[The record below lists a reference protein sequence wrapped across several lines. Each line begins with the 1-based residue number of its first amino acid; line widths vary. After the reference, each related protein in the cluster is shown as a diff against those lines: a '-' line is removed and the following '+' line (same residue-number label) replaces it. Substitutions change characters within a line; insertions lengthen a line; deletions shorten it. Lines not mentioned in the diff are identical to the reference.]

1 MTRDEALSLMQEH
14 TPSEA
19 LQRHMLGVE
28 SCMAW
33 YAKSLGHDENSWR
46 IAGIL
51 HDFDYEL
58 HPDDHPVWGMDL
70 LESKGVDPAII
81 GAIAAHYPA
90 KTGVEP
96 DSPMERALF
105 ACDELS
111 GFITACCYVR
121 PGRSIEG
128 LEAKSVLKKL
138 KTANFAAGVNRDDV
152 HRGAELMGLELP
164 VHITNCIS
172 AMTGDADLLGLA
184 GSNE

>member
-1 MTRDEALSLMQEH
+1 MTRDEALQLMIEH

-28 SCMAW
+28 VCMAH
-33 YAKSLGHDENSWR
+33 YARLTNADETQYR
-46 IAGIL
+46 IAGLL

-58 HPDDHPVWGMDL
+58 HPEDHPLWAMEYL
-70 LESKGVDPAII
+70 TKQKVDNAII
-81 GAIAAHYPA
+81 RAIAAHYPA

-96 DSPMERALF
+96 DSPLERTLF

-121 PGRSIEG
+121 PERIRG
-128 LEAKSVLKKL
+128 LTAKSVLKKL

-152 HRGAELMGLELP
+152 HRGAELLGLELSD
-164 VHITNCIS
+164 HITNCIA
-172 AMTGDADLLGLA
+172 AMEAEADLLGLLPPD
-184 GSNE
+184 

>member
-1 MTRDEALSLMQEH
+1 MNRDEALQLMVEH
-14 TPSEA
+14 TPNEA

-28 SCMAW
+28 SCMAY
-33 YAKSLGHDENSWR
+33 YAKLNNADESQFR

-58 HPDDHPVWGMDL
+58 HPDEHPLWGIEL
-70 LESKGVDPAII
+70 LTNQKVDPEII
-81 GAIAAHYPA
+81 RAIAAHYPP

-96 DSPMERALF
+96 ESLLERTLF

-121 PGRSIEG
+121 PERIKG
-128 LEAKSVLKKL
+128 LTAKSVLKKL

-152 HRGAELMGLELP
+152 HRGAELLQLNLSE
-164 VHITNCIS
+164 HITNCIT
-172 AMTGDADLLGLA
+172 AMTVDAGILGLLPPD
-184 GSNE
+184 